1 MVLSPVKSEW
11 DKVSFFSTLFL
22 CPILDSLLSTVPGKW
37 HAEIRLGLQEALV
50 NAAKH
55 GNNLDPH
62 KQVIVR
68 FCFEEGAYW
77 WIISDEGSG
86 FHPPVRGPAVTGE
99 RAPHLERNHQELST
113 HLPPVESESGRG
125 MFLLHQIFDRVVWN
139 RQGTEL
145 SLCKQLYCQLAGVGD
160 SLPLAT
166 GSPKENREPL
176 LL

>member
-11 DKVSFFSTLFL
+11 DKVSFSSTLFL
-22 CPILDSLLSTVPGKW
+22 CPILDSLLSLVPGKW

-62 KQVIVR
+62 KQVNVR
-68 FCFEEGAYW
+68 FCFEDGAYW

-86 FHPPVRGPAVTGE
+86 FQPP
-99 RAPHLERNHQELST
+99 ERNRQELSA
-113 HLPPVESESGRG
+113 LPHVESESGRG

-139 RQGTEL
+139 RQGTEI
-145 SLCKQLYCQLAGVGD
+145 SLCKQLSAQID
-160 SLPLAT
+160 
-166 GSPKENREPL
+166 REPL

>member
-1 MVLSPVKSEW
+1 MLLNPVKSEW
-11 DKVSFFSTLFL
+11 DKVSFASTLFL
-22 CPILDSLLSTVPGKW
+22 CPILDNLLSVVPSKW

-86 FHPPVRGPAVTGE
+86 FRRPETDR
-99 RAPHLERNHQELST
+99 QELAA
-113 HLPPVESESGRG
+113 LPPVEAESGRG
-125 MFLLHQIFDRVVWN
+125 MSILHQIFDRVVWN
-139 RQGTEL
+139 RQGTEIC
-145 SLCKQLYCQLAGVGD
+145 LCKQLSSQRD
-160 SLPLAT
+160 
-166 GSPKENREPL
+166 REPL
-176 LL
+176 LS

>member
-11 DKVSFFSTLFL
+11 DKVSFSSTLFL
-22 CPILDSLLSTVPGKW
+22 CPIVDSLLSAVPSKW
-37 HAEIRLGLQEALV
+37 QAEIRLGLQEALV

-55 GNNLDPH
+55 GNNLDPR

-86 FHPPVRGPAVTGE
+86 FRPPVRNRPE
-99 RAPHLERNHQELST
+99 ST
-113 HLPPVESESGRG
+113 QLPNVESESGRG

-139 RQGTEL
+139 RQGTEI
-145 SLCKQLYCQLAGVGD
+145 SLCKQLYCQLD
-160 SLPLAT
+160 
-166 GSPKENREPL
+166 REPVL
-176 LL
+176 H

>member
-1 MVLSPVKSEW
+1 MVLSPVKSKW
-11 DKVSFFSTLFL
+11 DKVSFSSTLFL
-22 CPILDSLLSTVPGKW
+22 CPIVDRLLSIVPGKW

-62 KQVIVR
+62 KQVNVR

-86 FHPPVRGPAVTGE
+86 FQPP
-99 RAPHLERNHQELST
+99 ERNRQELPGN
-113 HLPPVESESGRG
+113 LPHVESESGRG

-139 RQGTEL
+139 RQGTEI
-145 SLCKQLYCQLAGVGD
+145 SLCKQLYSQID
-160 SLPLAT
+160 
-166 GSPKENREPL
+166 REPL